1 MNDRFGNP
9 WKFITNQRSLHQN
22 VTPLQVPIQST
33 HHHPNFLTMRFRQNL
48 SVSLILSVTNVSPMC
63 HQSAI
68 KVSPIN
74 KLSQG
79 RADSRASTIRGYST
93 MSSLPKVHVSEL
105 EKGIKNYGLRK
116 ASRHDDL
123 SPLRGQS
130 KQKSKKSKSKSTSGS
145 YKIEIHHPQ
154 FLIFHLV

>member
-1 MNDRFGNP
+1 M
-9 WKFITNQRSLHQN
+9 
-22 VTPLQVPIQST
+22 
-33 HHHPNFLTMRFRQNL
+33 
-48 SVSLILSVTNVSPMC
+48 
-63 HQSAI
+63 
-68 KVSPIN
+68 SPIN
-74 KLSQG
+74 KLFKG

-93 MSSLPKVHVSEL
+93 MNSLPKVRVSEL

-145 YKIEIHHPQ
+145 YKIEIRHHQ
-154 FLIFHLV
+154 FLIFSFDLMRGTYTIHGLFSIALSESGFP

>member
-1 MNDRFGNP
+1 MKVYHKP
-9 WKFITNQRSLHQN
+9 KEP
-22 VTPLQVPIQST
+22 TPERYASPSANSIYSSPSELSDNEIPPKPIGKPHNCI
-33 HHHPNFLTMRFRQNL
+33 HH
-48 SVSLILSVTNVSPMC
+48 VADVSPLC
-63 HQSAI
+63 HHCVT

-74 KLSQG
+74 KLSKG

-93 MSSLPKVHVSEL
+93 MNSLPKVRVSEL

-145 YKIEIHHPQ
+145 YKIEIRHHQ